1 MYVYFAVVAWQRV
14 HMPQYYTAMWKA
26 FMLDEWAAPM
36 STVMELLEKNFTS
49 WSLDTQR
56 L

>member
-14 HMPQYYTAMWKA
+14 YMPQYYTAMWKA
-26 FMLDEWAAPM
+26 FMLDEWTAPM
-36 STVMELLEKNFTS
+36 STVIELLENFTS
-49 WSLDTQR
+49 WSLDNQR